1 MPEMFKDWDAKDT
14 GLLASALLATLAD
27 YETTKRYIIARGG
40 TETNPLLPSR
50 PSNKTLNAAAI
61 FTGGLEAIIAKAL
74 KPSLRRPFLG
84 AITGFEANLAHQNY
98 KGTGTPNFAKNLQRP
113 LIGALI
119 GAALASYLGPNAP
132 TLEPTIDPSNKP
144 SLALGLRKNF

>member
-14 GLLASALLATLAD
+14 GLLAAALLATLAD
-27 YETTKRYIIARGG
+27 FETTKSGIAHGG
-40 TETNPLLPSR
+40 SETNPLYPKHPR
-50 PSNKTLNAAAI
+50 NRTLNAIAALS
-61 FTGGLEAIIAKAL
+61 GGFGAATAGVL
-74 KPSLRRPFLG
+74 PSSVRKQFLG
-84 AITGFEANLAHQNY
+84 ALTGAEATIAYQNY
-98 KGTGTPNFAKNLQRP
+98 KGSGGPSFSKNLQRP

-144 SLALGLRKNF
+144 SLALSLRRNF

>member
-14 GLLASALLATLAD
+14 GLLAAALLATLAD
-27 YETTKRYIIARGG
+27 TETTKGLVKRGG
-40 TETNPLLPSR
+40 AETNPLYPKR
-50 PSNKTLNAAAI
+50 PSNSTLNAIAI
-61 FTGGLEAIIAKAL
+61 LGGGLKTAMAGMLESNARK
-74 KPSLRRPFLG
+74 PFLG

-113 LIGALI
+113 LVGALI

-132 TLEPTIDPSNKP
+132 TLNLTTDASNKP
-144 SLALGLRKNF
+144 SLALGMRKNF